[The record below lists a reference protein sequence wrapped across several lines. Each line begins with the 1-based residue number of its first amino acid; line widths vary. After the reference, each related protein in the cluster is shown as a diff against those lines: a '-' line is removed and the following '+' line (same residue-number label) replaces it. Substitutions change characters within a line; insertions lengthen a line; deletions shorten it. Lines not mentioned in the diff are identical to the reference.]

1 MRVGRV
7 WSSLIALA
15 LLSPSGTAALAQD
28 AKAKQEKERDVI
40 VQSEQVIISNGGE
53 PFEVP
58 LPPGPMRQPSGGT
71 FVFLSSEMSFG
82 GKLVKGAPYSAEAVT
97 ETVQSLADGNR
108 IVRKNTAQVYRDSE
122 GRTRREQTL
131 GNLGPFSPA
140 GEAPQTVFIND
151 PVTGVNYILDPRS
164 RSARKLTMTRF
175 RAPGRPGE
183 AAVAAAANGGPARR
197 RAQVETEVRT
207 RVPAPDVITMAAPAP
222 PPGGEFAA
230 GVIAA
235 QSGGFNFSFER
246 KPADAKK
253 ESLGKRS
260 FDGVEAEGTRHTHTI
275 PAGEIGN
282 EQPIN
287 VVSESWYSPE
297 LQVTVMTRH
306 SDPRFGETT
315 YRLTNISRSEP
326 APALFHV
333 PSDYTVQEG
342 PSVRTFM
349 RTKPKEEKEK

>member
-1 MRVGRV
+1 MRAGRV

-15 LLSPSGTAALAQD
+15 LLSPWGTAALAQD
-28 AKAKQEKERDVI
+28 AKQKQDKERDVI
-40 VQSEQVIISNGGE
+40 VQQEQIVVQGGE
-53 PFEVP
+53 PFELP
-58 LPPGPMRQPSGGT
+58 LPPLRQPSGGT

-108 IVRKNTAQVYRDSE
+108 IVRKSTAQVYRDSE

-131 GNLGPFSPA
+131 GNLGPFAPA
-140 GEAPQTVFIND
+140 GEAPQTIFIND
-151 PVTGVNYILDPRS
+151 PVAGVNYILDPRE
-164 RSARKLTMTRF
+164 RTARKLPLPRF
-175 RAPGRPGE
+175 RVRGKPGE
-183 AAVAAAANGGPARR
+183 VPAGTGQNGPARR
-197 RAQVETEVRT
+197 RVQVETEMRT
-207 RVPAPDVITMAAPAP
+207 RVGGPGDVFTVVTPPTP
-222 PPGGEFAA
+222 PPGADFAA

-235 QSGGFNFSFER
+235 QGAGFNHSFER
-246 KPADAKK
+246 KPADVKK

-287 VVSESWYSPE
+287 VVSETWYSPE
-297 LQVTVMTRH
+297 LQTVVMTRH

-326 APALFHV
+326 AATLFQL
-333 PSDYTVQEG
+333 PSDYTVKEG

-349 RTKPKEEKEK
+349 TPKPKEDK